1 MHANRSK
8 FMKNVFKTLLCL
20 FICFALLIVYVP
32 ETAKIEVEAKTAAE
46 QALED
51 YKNSVK
57 DKKSELSELKKAY
70 EELKNQKNAQLSLK
84 MNLEGQKLCL
94 EEEKYITENLI
105 SAYGT
110 MYEVKDTNRK
120 QLEMQRE
127 ITYENLKSTLRYNY
141 MYGKH
146 TTFELLFSADNI
158 IKFLTN
164 DEYVKRVLNYDQ
176 VLIEELENDAKELE
190 DLTGEINSMIAE
202 QEQYK
207 DDLAGMQSEI
217 DATTLKIDELVA
229 QIEADIETNQD
240 LQDEANNNINSMNA
254 TIEKLLQQI
263 ANESQGSYT
272 GGTMMF
278 PLPVSAYKR
287 VSSKYG
293 YRTHPVTGV
302 KQSFHSGVD
311 FPAAKNTKIFAAADG
326 TVISAK
332 YNGGYGN
339 CVMINHGGGIV
350 TLYAHMVSTPPV
362 KVGQKVK
369 AGDVIGYVGTTGS
382 STGNHLHF
390 EVRVNG
396 KHTDP
401 LGGGYIK
408 LPK

>member
-1 MHANRSK
+1 
-8 FMKNVFKTLLCL
+8 MKKVMKSLICFFL
-20 FICFALLIVYVP
+20 CFALLIVFVP

-51 YKNSVK
+51 YKNSVANKK
-57 DKKSELSELKKAY
+57 DELANLKKNYA
-70 EELKNQKNAQLSLK
+70 ELKNQKDSQFDLK
-84 MNLEGQKLCL
+84 MNLEGQKICL

-110 MYEVKDTNRK
+110 MYEVKNTNRK
-120 QLEMQRE
+120 QLEMQRD

-146 TTFELLFSADNI
+146 TTFDLLFSADNV

-164 DEYVKRVLNYDQ
+164 DEYVKRILNYDQ
-176 VLIEELENDAKELE
+176 VLIEELEEDAKELQNI
-190 DLTGEINSMIAE
+190 TGEIDSMIAE
-202 QEQYK
+202 QEKYK
-207 DDLAGMQSEI
+207 AELVLMQDEI
-217 DATTLKIDELVA
+217 DATSLKIDEIIA
-229 QIEADIETNQD
+229 EIEADMLENED
-240 LQDEANNNINSMNA
+240 LQDEANDNINSMNS

-263 ANESQGSYT
+263 ANESYGEYT

-278 PLPVSAYKR
+278 PIPVAAYKR

-293 YRTHPVTGV
+293 YRTHPVTG
-302 KQSFHSGVD
+302 KKKSFHTGID
-311 FPAAKNTKIFAAADG
+311 LPAADGTKIFAVNNG
-326 TVISAK
+326 TVVLAK
-332 YNGGYGN
+332 YYGGYGN

-350 TLYAHMVSTPPV
+350 TLYGHMNSTPPV

-396 KHTDP
+396 QHTDP
-401 LGGGYIK
+401 LDGYIK
-408 LPK
+408 TPK